1 MSDGRHFD
9 FHDSVTGNAAR
20 HGDGASAA
28 FADPR
33 RGADARGSAPL
44 LLQRLAH
51 WLPRLGT
58 VLWIERRENSSP
70 AHARG
75 AGGDGLILLEHPA
88 ASALARCVSLRACAS
103 VTPQG
108 PREWLALADAR
119 QDIGA
124 RLYLLPDT
132 DCLAWDEMIQANAWT
147 SLEPGPAEPPVHDTF
162 LRRALAR
169 FGQRWQARLLQF
181 DQRQQPWLQVLGA
194 RAPLRISLL
203 GLDLART
210 IVRDEHAEWISPLHM
225 D

>member
-1 MSDGRHFD
+1 MSDGHPFA
-9 FHDSVTGNAAR
+9 FHDIPTGDASRA
-20 HGDGASAA
+20 GDGAPPA

-33 RGADARGSAPL
+33 RVGDARKTAPL
-44 LLQRLAH
+44 LLQRLAQ

-58 VLWIERRENSSP
+58 VLWIERREAASP
-70 AHARG
+70 THARG
-75 AGGDGLILLEHPA
+75 VGGDGLILLEHPA
-88 ASALARCVSLRACAS
+88 ASALARCASLRVCAS
-103 VTPQG
+103 VTAQG

-119 QDIGA
+119 HDVAA

-132 DCLAWDEMIQANAWT
+132 DCLAWDEMIHANAWACVDT
-147 SLEPGPAEPPVHDTF
+147 GPADPPVHETF